1 MNGTF
6 EFLDYLI
13 FGLYA
18 ITILAIGL
26 WVSRDKDG
34 KQKNAEDYFLASKSL
49 PWWAVG
55 TSLIAANISAEQ
67 FIGMSGSGFALGL
80 AIASYEWMAAIT
92 LLVVGKYFL
101 PIFIEKGLYTI
112 PEFIEKRFSTNLKTI
127 LAIFWIALFVFVN
140 LTTVLFLGGK
150 ALDTIIGV
158 GDGSILLNSIIGLG
172 LFAAAYSLWGGL
184 ASVAWTDVIQVVI
197 LIFGGLLMT
206 YFALANVTDSG
217 SFIDGMKYVYE
228 KAPERFSMI
237 LSKGEIIKPNGGD
250 AWWDLPGLAV
260 LIGGIWVANLYYWG
274 FNQYIIQRTLAAK
287 SLAEGQKGIVFAAFL
302 KLIIPVIVVLPGII
316 AYVMNLDDSGVLTAA
331 SVDPGFIGAAGNIA
345 NDNAA
350 PWLIKNF
357 IPVGVKGLILAA
369 LAAAIVSSLASML
382 NSTSTIFTMDIYR
395 SHFNKNASD
404 AQMVFVGRITAVVA
418 LIIAIIIAPQL
429 GSLGQVF
436 IFIQEY
442 TGVVSPGILAV
453 FLMGLFY
460 KKATNN
466 AAIWGAIL
474 SIPIAMYFKVAPTGW
489 SDASIFVE
497 LPFMHQ
503 MGYTC
508 IATLAVIALISYLDG
523 NKDMD
528 DYDNIMND
536 LSLNPNS
543 IPLLAGEVVH
553 ADQNGKC
560 ADMNLIIASL
570 PDVIPKAHIIS
581 SSGCNAHEDNV
592 HFNSE
597 GYRELGKRYAHK
609 MISLLENKE
618 IED

>member
-1 MNGTF
+1 MSSSF
-6 EFLDYLI
+6 EILDYII

-18 ITILAIGL
+18 VTILTIGL
-26 WVSRDKDG
+26 WVSRDKKG
-34 KQKNAEDYFLASKSL
+34 KSKNAEDYFLASKSL

-55 TSLIAANISAEQ
+55 ASLIAANISAEQ

-127 LAIFWIALFVFVN
+127 LAVFWIALFVLVN

-150 ALDTIIGV
+150 ALDTILGV
-158 GDGSILLNSIIGLG
+158 GDGSIILYSIIALG
-172 LFAAAYSLWGGL
+172 LFALAYSLWGGL

-206 YFALANVTDSG
+206 YFALTNVTDSG
-217 SFIDGMKYVYE
+217 SIIDGLKYVYE

-237 LSKGEIIKPNGGD
+237 LSKGEIITPNGRD
-250 AWWDLPGLAV
+250 AWLDLPGIAV
-260 LIGGIWVANLYYWG
+260 LVGGMWVANLYYWG

-287 SLAEGQKGIVFAAFL
+287 SLAEGQKGIAFAAFL

-316 AYVMNLDDSGVLTAA
+316 AYVMNLDDTGILTAS
-331 SVDPGFIGAAGNIA
+331 SVDPGFIGAAGNFA

-357 IPVGVKGLILAA
+357 IPSGVKGLILAS

-382 NSTSTIFTMDIYR
+382 NSTSTIFTMDIYK

-404 AQMVFVGRITAVVA
+404 AKMVLVGRITVVVA
-418 LIIAIIIAPQL
+418 LFIAIIIAPQL

-442 TGVVSPGILAV
+442 TGIVSPGILAV

-474 SIPIAMYFKVAPTGW
+474 SIPIAMYFKVAPKGW
-489 SDASIFVE
+489 NDASIFVD

-508 IATLAVIALISYLDG
+508 LATIAIIALISYFEG
-523 NKDMD
+523 NQNDPKGIKISKSLFSTDSTF
-528 DYDNIMND
+528 NI
-536 LSLNPNS
+536 
-543 IPLLAGEVVH
+543 AAFAVV
-553 ADQNGKC
+553 
-560 ADMNLIIASL
+560 IITAFL
-570 PDVIPKAHIIS
+570 YTI
-581 SSGCNAHEDNV
+581 
-592 HFNSE
+592 FW
-597 GYRELGKRYAHK
+597 
-609 MISLLENKE
+609 
-618 IED
+618 

>member
-1 MNGTF
+1 MSGNF
-6 EFLDYLI
+6 ELLDYLI

-18 ITILAIGL
+18 LTILGIGL
-26 WVSRDKDG
+26 WVSRDKKG

-112 PEFIEKRFSTNLKTI
+112 PEFIEKRYSTNLKTI

-158 GDGSILLNSIIGLG
+158 GDGAILLNSIIGLG

-184 ASVAWTDVIQVVI
+184 ASVAWTDVIQVII

-206 YFALANVTDSG
+206 YFALLNVTDSG
-217 SFIDGMKYVYE
+217 SFIDGLKYVYE

-260 LIGGIWVANLYYWG
+260 LIGGMWVANLYYWG

-316 AYVMNLDDSGVLTAA
+316 AYVMNIDESGFLTAS
-331 SVDPGFIGAAGNIA
+331 SVDPGFIGAAGNFA

-382 NSTSTIFTMDIYR
+382 NSTSTIFTMDIYK

-404 AQMVFVGRITAVVA
+404 AEMVSVGRITAVVA

-442 TGVVSPGILAV
+442 TGIVSPGILAV

-474 SIPIAMYFKVAPTGW
+474 SIPIAMYFKVAPKGW
-489 SDASIFVE
+489 NEASIFVE

-508 IATLAVIALISYLDG
+508 LATIAIITIISYFEG
-523 NKDMD
+523 NQD
-528 DYDNIMND
+528 DPKGINLTKKLFATNKTFNIGAF
-536 LSLNPNS
+536 SV
-543 IPLLAGEVVH
+543 LLITAF
-553 ADQNGKC
+553 
-560 ADMNLIIASL
+560 L
-570 PDVIPKAHIIS
+570 
-581 SSGCNAHEDNV
+581 
-592 HFNSE
+592 
-597 GYRELGKRYAHK
+597 YA
-609 MISLLENKE
+609 MFW
-618 IED
+618 